1 MIKTNAIVSVFSILL
16 AATAPSA
23 FADKGKGGGHH
34 GRNNERAVRFSNN
47 DRDDDRN
54 VRRRVIV
61 TSNADRDMRR
71 RVIVTSNTDRRF
83 VRRGNMR
90 FRGLDA
96 NGDGRITRRE
106 WRGNANSFRVHDRN
120 RDGVLSGREVWAGSH
135 RNRR

>member
-1 MIKTNAIVSVFSILL
+1 MIKTNALISVFSILI

-23 FADKGKGGGHH
+23 FADKGKGGGHGRDD
-34 GRNNERAVRFSNN
+34 GRNVRFDNN
-47 DRDDDRN
+47 DRDDDRD

-61 TSNADRDMRR
+61 TSNDDR
-71 RVIVTSNTDRRF
+71 RVRRA
-83 VRRGNMR
+83 NMR

-106 WRGNANSFRVHDRN
+106 WRGNDRSFRVHDRN

-135 RNRR
+135 RRNGRR